1 MHILLLNEYYPPD
14 TSATAKMA
22 VLVAETLAKNH
33 QVTVVAGRPSYDPD
47 EYYPYASAP
56 APHRATA

>member
-22 VLVAETLAKNH
+22 VQVAETLAQTH

-47 EYYPYASAP
+47 ETYPY
-56 APHRATA
+56 HL